1 MNFTLLSVK
10 YMNRRIYKLIHL
22 KQDSSGR
29 GLTPNLTVFLHN
41 PGEDTYSIPHSEKTF
56 H

>member
-10 YMNRRIYKLIHL
+10 SMNKRIYKLIHL
-22 KQDSSGR
+22 KQDLSGR
-29 GLTPNLTVFLHN
+29 GLTPNLTVCLRN
-41 PGEDTYSIPHSEKTF
+41 PGEDTYSMPHSGKTF